1 MKYSSARDSDLVT
14 GLRKNESK
22 ILATCC
28 ALLLIAPLLESALR
42 PEQIAEG
49 KKRERDFKPR

>member
-1 MKYSSARDSDLVT
+1 LVT

-28 ALLLIAPLLESALR
+28 ALLLIAPLLESALT
-42 PEQIAEG
+42 PEQIAQG
-49 KKRERDFKPR
+49 QKRARDFMPR